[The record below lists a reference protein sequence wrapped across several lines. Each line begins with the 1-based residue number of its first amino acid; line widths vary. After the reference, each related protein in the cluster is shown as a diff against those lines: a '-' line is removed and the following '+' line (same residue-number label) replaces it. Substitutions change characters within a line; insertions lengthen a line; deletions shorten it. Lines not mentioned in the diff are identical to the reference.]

1 MKGLFM
7 ILLFAFVPFAAAG
20 CEWRTECKLTCGFR
34 KKREL
39 PSALEFQPARCP
51 TSGQDVLQVRSNIY

>member
-1 MKGLFM
+1 MKGLFV

-39 PSALEFQPARCP
+39 PTAKELQPARCP
-51 TSGQDVLQVRSNIY
+51 TSGQVVLQVRFTIY